1 MCVSS
6 TLSFVVTTNGADKNA
21 EAQLHQW
28 TEQNYAQIA
37 PALAKEL
44 ASEEKPEQ
52 TRTSAGLFLKNTLY
66 GKSVKTQQA
75 LHARWQALSPDVRQ
89 SVKDSLMQALRSNLP
104 TIAHFGAITASEVA
118 AVELPF
124 REWPELLPTLT
135 ANLEGAPHIQ
145 QAAFECLGYSLE
157 RMGELEENVP
167 GWPELPTD
175 LVDKMLTTIV
185 NGVSPG
191 KPEPIRIRALTALR
205 NSLVFVKK
213 NMQVAEERNFI
224 MRQALMEAT
233 RAPDVSIRKLAYESL
248 DQVAELYYEHLQDY
262 MSNIFELTTQA
273 IRSDPEESVK
283 IAAIEF
289 WSTVATVEMAIMDEQ
304 ALGGSSTLVCQ
315 QYTKS
320 ALPNLVPLL
329 LETLSQQDEHIEED
343 EIDLHSTGALC
354 LQTISQTVEDMII
367 APVMPY
373 VNQNISSDN
382 WRLRDAAIVAFSCI
396 LDGPDTQAVSQF
408 VSQSIP
414 VLMQSFDDPHETV
427 RQSAIFCL
435 STICKLHAVAI
446 QPAQVHG
453 ILECLLKKL
462 PESPKV
468 ASQACSA
475 IYNIARSFR
484 DEAEKDTNLLSQ
496 PMMTLLQSLFQVC
509 DRSDASEHNL
519 RATSLEAAAEVISSA
534 ARDVHSILVQVLP
547 NVVDRVEAALKMSS
561 VSKEENDEKF
571 QLLSNWCILY
581 QALLRQLPKE
591 AVLPYADRCMS
602 TLLQILQME
611 NSISHDE
618 AFMAIG
624 SLVDNVEGDFAVR
637 FSYLNYCSS
646 LFAMDSLFAYHYLE
660 IFGLHSS
667 RSCERYFEVRGDKLL

>member
-1 MCVSS
+1 MFYLDRRIVF
-6 TLSFVVTTNGADKNA
+6 SFFFKNCKNYLDKNA

-37 PALAKEL
+37 PALALEL
-44 ASEEKPEQ
+44 ASEDKPEQ
-52 TRTSAGLFLKNTLY
+52 ARTSAGLFLKNTLY
-66 GKSVKTQQA
+66 GKSVKTQQIY
-75 LHARWQALSPDVRQ
+75 HARWKSLSAETRK
-89 SVKDSLMQALRSNLP
+89 SIKDSLMLALRSNLP
-104 TIAHFGAITASEVA
+104 SIAHFGAIAASEVA
-118 AVELPF
+118 AVELPY

-135 ANLEGAPHIQ
+135 ANLEAAPHIQ

-157 RMGELEENVP
+157 RMGELEETVP
-167 GWPELPTD
+167 GWPELQTD

-185 NGVSPG
+185 NGVSPS

-224 MRQALMEAT
+224 MRAALMEAT
-233 RAPDVSIRKLAYESL
+233 RSPDVSIRKLAYESL

-262 MSNIFELTTQA
+262 MSNIFELSTQA
-273 IRSDPEESVK
+273 IRTDPDESVK

-289 WSTVATVEMAIMDEQ
+289 WSTVATVEMSIIDEQ
-304 ALGGSSTLVCQ
+304 ALGSSSLACQ
-315 QYTKS
+315 YYTKS
-320 ALPNLVPLL
+320 ALPNLVPLI

-354 LQTISQTVEDMII
+354 LQTISQTVEDII
-367 APVMPY
+367 IPSVMPF

-396 LDGPDTQAVSQF
+396 LDGPDTQAVAHY

-414 VLMQSFDDPHETV
+414 VLLQSFEDPNETV

-435 STICKLHAVAI
+435 STICKLHAIAI

-462 PESPKV
+462 AESPKV

-475 IYNIARSFR
+475 IYNIARSLR
-484 DEAEKDTNLLSQ
+484 DETDQDTNLMSQ

-534 ARDVHSILVQVLP
+534 ARDVHIILVQVLP
-547 NVVDRVEAALKMSS
+547 NVIDRVEAALKMPSL
-561 VSKEENDEKF
+561 SKEENDEKF

-591 AVLPYADRCMS
+591 AVLPHADRCMA
-602 TLLQILQME
+602 TLLQILQMD

-637 FSYLNYCSS
+637 RLC
-646 LFAMDSLFAYHYLE
+646 
-660 IFGLHSS
+660 I
-667 RSCERYFEVRGDKLL
+667 